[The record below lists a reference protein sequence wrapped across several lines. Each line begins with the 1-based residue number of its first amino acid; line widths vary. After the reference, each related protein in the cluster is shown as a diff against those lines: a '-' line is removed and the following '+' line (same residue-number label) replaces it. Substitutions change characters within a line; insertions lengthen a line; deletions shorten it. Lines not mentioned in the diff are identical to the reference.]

1 MTSES
6 PCCTLSPR
14 SSGAIQ
20 WQRKALADKGS
31 PPDKTVIEKQWKTCQ
46 RLLEETSLAAH
57 ARNKTMQARTG
68 KLRWA
73 NVSPSPEKRQGPPL
87 HIQHLQTFSHKVA
100 NERICLH
107 TLIVYQCYS
116 THPTS
121 YGKDINL
128 GLATLPPSKQF
139 WNSTTTTKQLVALNR
154 KTALFSVSHHI
165 ISMTQGTQEC
175 QGACGSFYY
184 PPLWLA
190 ADIFRCGMVWTTMF
204 MNLSQNH
211 STKLQAWAWRKIL
224 CQIAS

>member
-1 MTSES
+1 MAAQST
-6 PCCTLSPR
+6 C
-14 SSGAIQ
+14 
-20 WQRKALADKGS
+20 WQGITTRQNHDR
-31 PPDKTVIEKQWKTCQ
+31 KTCQ
-46 RLLEETSLAAH
+46 RLLEATSLAAH

-68 KLRWA
+68 KLRCA
-73 NVSPSPEKRQGPPL
+73 NVCPSPEKRQGPPL
-87 HIQHLQTFSHKVA
+87 HIQHLQTFSHKGA
-100 NERICLH
+100 NEWICLH

-139 WNSTTTTKQLVALNR
+139 WNSKTTTKQLVALNR

-165 ISMTQGTQEC
+165 ISMTQGTQECGC

>member
-1 MTSES
+1 MPGT
-6 PCCTLSPR
+6 
-14 SSGAIQ
+14 
-20 WQRKALADKGS
+20 K
-31 PPDKTVIEKQWKTCQ
+31 
-46 RLLEETSLAAH
+46 H
-57 ARNKTMQARTG
+57 NKTMQARTG
-68 KLRWA
+68 KLRCA
-73 NVSPSPEKRQGPPL
+73 NVCPRRKGKDLCTSNTSRLFPTKGQMNSEW
-87 HIQHLQTFSHKVA
+87 
-100 NERICLH
+100 ICLH

-116 THPTS
+116 THPT

-139 WNSTTTTKQLVALNR
+139 WNAKTTTKQLVALNR

-175 QGACGSFYY
+175 ECQGACGSFYY

-190 ADIFRCGMVWTTMF
+190 ADILRCGMVWTTMF